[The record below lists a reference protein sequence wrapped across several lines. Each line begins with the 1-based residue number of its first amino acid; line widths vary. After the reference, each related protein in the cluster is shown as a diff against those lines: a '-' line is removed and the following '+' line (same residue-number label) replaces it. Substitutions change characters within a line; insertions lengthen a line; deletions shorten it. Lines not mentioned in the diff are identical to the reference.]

1 MQATQ
6 PDTISHLIRTV
17 CIPEFLAK
25 APKWTT
31 HLALTTDL
39 KTFIARL
46 CDIAGI
52 RNKFDEKEPQSEIED
67 RYAKFKKDVRRECD
81 NFITAIKQFELVT
94 TNELEELER
103 LMEEQM

>member
-6 PDTISHLIRTV
+6 PDTIRHLIRTV

-52 RNKFDEKEPQSEIED
+52 RNKADEREPQSEIED
-67 RYAKFKKDVRRECD
+67 RDARFKKDARRECD
-81 NFITAIKQFELVT
+81 NFITAIKQFELVKN
-94 TNELEELER
+94 NELEELEG
-103 LMEEQM
+103 LMEEQV

>member
-52 RNKFDEKEPQSEIED
+52 PNKADEREPRSEIEERD
-67 RYAKFKKDVRRECD
+67 ARFKKDVRRECD

-94 TNELEELER
+94 TNELEQLER
-103 LMEEQM
+103 LMEE